1 MSSLEREIL
10 LWQGK
15 PSHWLN
21 FKTYLFC
28 LLFCWLI
35 FPLLIALWAAIK
47 LKSTRYELTTQRL
60 KIYSGVFN
68 RNIDELELY
77 RVRDY
82 NLKQPFLLRLFGYA
96 NLFVVS
102 SDSTTPNIV
111 LAAIGNGNEVREK
124 LRSEVEIRRV
134 QRQVRTLD
142 MD

>member
-1 MSSLEREIL
+1 MNSLEQETL

-35 FPLLIALWAAIK
+35 LPIFIALWAAIK

-60 KIYSGVFN
+60 KVYSGVFN

-96 NLFVVS
+96 NLFIVS
-102 SDSTTPNIV
+102 SDTTTPNV
-111 LAAIGNGNEVREK
+111 ALSAIQNGNAVREK
-124 LRSEVEIRRV
+124 LRSAVEIRRV